1 VILNTDGTVSR
12 GGGSV
17 GLMRNNEERMST
29 WCRMWNE
36 DAALAHE
43 LMTDGCVQWSGQTA
57 GLDTVIGPQQQEQF
71 IARYRAQHI
80 NVFVP
85 RVLVDG
91 GGRFGYLWDVTLPDG
106 TVLTGA
112 DVNILRANKID
123 ENWTFVGERHCDHP
137 DPDPGAQQRTDAT
150 AVEELCQRW
159 IQLWDDNITA
169 LNDLVTDDFEIFLG
183 AKAAQADDVR
193 GPSALARHVENRRT
207 AEAPLVVTAHREPVI
222 DVARGRAAV
231 LRTDRVGSSE
241 TGGLDLLT
249 VRDGRIAQAWSLK
262 GSRPF
267 RY

>member
-1 VILNTDGTVSR
+1 VILNTDRTVSR

-17 GLMRNNEERMST
+17 GLMRNNDERMST

-36 DAALAHE
+36 DRALAHE

-91 GGRFGYLWDVTLPDG
+91 GARFGYLWDVTLPDG

-112 DVNILRANKID
+112 DVNILRENKID
-123 ENWTFVGERHCDHP
+123 ENWTFVGERHCD
-137 DPDPGAQQRTDAT
+137 R
-150 AVEELCQRW
+150 R
-159 IQLWDDNITA
+159 
-169 LNDLVTDDFEIFLG
+169 

-207 AEAPLVVTAHREPVI
+207 TEAPLVVTAHREPVI
-222 DVARGRAAV
+222 DVARGRAAL
-231 LRTDRVGSSE
+231 LRTDRAGSSE